1 MRRDA
6 AQYRRRDGCGGIC
19 RRFQVRW
26 NAARRSGAKHE
37 AVRGGSA
44 APYPARHLPDRPK
57 CGRRPLSRQ
66 GKGPGIRTR
75 NMEYD
80 LVIRDG
86 TIVDGSGLPG
96 YQADVG
102 IKNGRI
108 LSIGKIRASAEHVIE
123 AEGHVVAPGFID
135 GHTHMDAQVFWDPLG
150 TCSCWHGV
158 TSVVMGNCGFSLAP
172 CAEKDKL
179 LVMRNL
185 ERAEDISPKAME
197 AGIKWS
203 WANFAQ
209 YLDTVDRLPK
219 GINYTAYV
227 GHSALRTYVMGERAF
242 DDAATSDDL
251 AAMKREL
258 REAIKAGAAGFST
271 SRSSAHQT
279 PDSRP
284 VASRLAEWD
293 EVKQLVG
300 VMGDLGAG
308 VFEMGQ
314 EDVATPDG
322 LHDFIGR
329 MKSLALETGV
339 PTTFGVVYFRKMPHI
354 WRAFYELVD
363 DTVAAGGKMLVQG
376 TSRWISTLLSFES
389 TLPFDKA
396 PVWSDIRKLPLAEQ
410 EAALRNPAMRA
421 KLVEAAREFMTKRH
435 NIVGAE
441 ARPPDFDYFF
451 VLDKPLP
458 PYRSVAQVARE
469 RGQDALEV
477 MLDLALEKHLKQFFI
492 QPIVNEDQDIVLAMM
507 RHPRSVVTFSD
518 SGAHVSQIMDSSI
531 QTHLL
536 GHWVRERQ
544 ALTLEQAIRKITFE
558 LASFW
563 GLQGRGLVREGNF
576 ADVVIFDPATVA
588 PQMPTIEYDLP
599 AGARRLKQKSD
610 GIKTTIVN
618 GQVLLRE
625 NQPTGALPGRLL
637 RGPLAGA

>member
-1 MRRDA
+1 M
-6 AQYRRRDGCGGIC
+6 QYDI
-19 RRFQVRW
+19 VI
-26 NAARRSGAKHE
+26 
-37 AVRGGSA
+37 RGG
-44 APYPARHLPDRPK
+44 
-57 CGRRPLSRQ
+57 
-66 GKGPGIRTR
+66 T
-75 NMEYD
+75 
-80 LVIRDG
+80 V
-86 TIVDGSGLPG
+86 VDGSGLPR

-102 IKNGRI
+102 ISNGRI
-108 LSIGKIRASAEHVIE
+108 ATIGKIDGGANEVID

-158 TSVVMGNCGFSLAP
+158 TTVVMGNCGFSLAP

-203 WANFAQ
+203 WSNFAQ
-209 YLDTVDRLPK
+209 YLDVVDRLPK

-242 DDAATSDDL
+242 DDEATSDDL

-258 REAIKAGAAGFST
+258 RNAIKAGAAGFST
-271 SRSSAHQT
+271 SRTSAHQT
-279 PDSRP
+279 PDNRP
-284 VASRLAEWD
+284 VASRLAKWD
-293 EVKQLVG
+293 EVRELVG

-308 VFEMGQ
+308 VFEIAQ
-314 EDVATPDG
+314 EDVPTPDR
-322 LHDFIGR
+322 LQDFLGR

-339 PTTFGVVYFRKMPHI
+339 PTTFGVVYFRKMPQM

-396 PVWSDIRKLPLAEQ
+396 PVWNEIRRLSLAEQ
-410 EAALRNPAMRA
+410 EAALRNPATRA
-421 KLVEAAREFMTKRH
+421 RLVDAAREFMTRRH

-458 PYRSVAQVARE
+458 PYRSVAEIARE

-544 ALTLEQAIRKITFE
+544 ALTMEQAIRKLTFD

-563 GLQGRGLVREGNF
+563 SLRGRGLLREGHH
-576 ADVVIFDPATVA
+576 ADVVVFDPATVA
-588 PQMPTIEYDLP
+588 PQMPTLEYDLP
-599 AGARRLKQKSD
+599 AGARRLKQQAT
-610 GIKTTIVN
+610 GIKATVVN
-618 GQVLLRE
+618 GEVLLRD
-625 NQPTGALPGRLL
+625 NQHTGALPGQLL
-637 RGPLAGA
+637 RGPLAA